1 MDPTTNEQIAA
12 FRYSLIAPIV
22 SRQTPL
28 APGEL
33 QQYLSRTAEQ
43 IYHIPGSRKQTVST
57 RTLERYLEDYRK
69 AGWDGLKPRERKDSG
84 RNKLA
89 PAILQKAMILRRERP
104 ERSVEQLIF
113 LLEES
118 GEAPRG
124 SLAPSTLARHLRK
137 AGLRR
142 EELQE
147 DTGKDSFRRFEAE
160 DILMLWQ
167 FDYKHFIHL
176 PDPKNPKRKRKTLL
190 FAVLDD
196 YSRMVHGQFYW
207 DEKLP
212 RTEDSLKKAIL
223 KYGVPEQFYC
233 DNGAAFSSHHL
244 ARVCGRLG
252 IQLSHSRPYRP
263 QGRGKIERFF
273 QFVDTS
279 FKPEIYTAIARA
291 EVTTLE
297 QLNEAWAA
305 WLDGY
310 YHQRVH
316 GTTKMSP
323 KQRHEASNR
332 EPKRKSLVELNEI
345 FLWEETRT
353 VDKTS
358 GVSLMGNT
366 YEVEGGLEK
375 TKVQLRYDPF
385 DLRHI
390 QVWQDGKR
398 YVNALPMETV
408 RRLDKRVTVEEAVVL
423 VSQMVSFPF
432 WTLHKSGEKLV
443 GRMRACTLP
452 REVRTS
458 DECGNSPR
466 PSLYA

>member
-1 MDPTTNEQIAA
+1 MNLTTNEQIAA

-33 QQYLSRTAEQ
+33 QHYLSRTAEQ

-89 PAILQKAMILRRERP
+89 PATLQKAMQLRRERP

-124 SLAPSTLARHLRK
+124 SLAASTLARHLRK

-142 EELQE
+142 EDLQE
-147 DTGKDSFRRFEAE
+147 NTGKDSFRRFEAE

-223 KYGVPEQFYC
+223 KFGVPEQFYC

-279 FKPEIYTAIARA
+279 FKPEIYAAVARA
-291 EVTTLE
+291 EVMTLE

-310 YHQRVH
+310 YHQRMH

-323 KQRHEASNR
+323 KQRYDASKR

-366 YEVEGGLEK
+366 YEVECGLEK

-390 QVWQDGKR
+390 QVWQEGKR
-398 YVNALPMETV
+398 YADALPMETV
-408 RRLDKRVTVEEAVVL
+408 RRLDKRVTEEEIVVMAEPDGQL
-423 VSQMVSFPF
+423 SFLDLAQKRREAG
-432 WTLHKSGEKLV
+432 WQDEGLHFAQGGEGK
-443 GRMRACTLP
+443 
-452 REVRTS
+452 
-458 DECGNSPR
+458 
-466 PSLYA
+466 